1 MNRTPFAL
9 FTLLCTLAS
18 SIVAAGNASRRAGVE
33 RAVTKPAVA
42 RQATEIRQ
50 VAYIAPVETLEQPAW
65 NAAEWKPIDVRR
77 AYLTLID
84 RLPKSVQ
91 KLAPGSEQPSDA
103 AQPNRSTADAVG
115 KVAATVGK
123 SNKPAA
129 GVKAPVSN
137 RVGASVSA
145 PAAKKSAKTIVK
157 AEAKSKVR
165 AASQLPASSPLRGAA
180 FANDAGWNWQSVVV
194 IAGKYESLQ
203 NAWRKQYGEGAATI
217 RIGTGTAQPAVE
229 LKQAGLPTV
238 LQHWTPSLHVVDQ
251 GGLRFG
257 SFYASP
263 NQAKQAVTVPTKRGK
278 VVEWSLYLEQVLRQ
292 IQNGRVAAIE
302 RSLDIVAARLVPSG
316 DDRPAAV
323 SAQLR
328 GQTQK

>member
-65 NAAEWKPIDVRR
+65 NSAEWKPIDVRR

-91 KLAPGSEQPSDA
+91 KLAPGAEQPADA
-103 AQPNRSTADAVG
+103 AQPNRGTADAVG

-123 SNKPAA
+123 SSKTAT

-145 PAAKKSAKTIVK
+145 PAAKKSAESIAK
-157 AEAKSKVR
+157 AEAK
-165 AASQLPASSPLRGAA
+165 AMQPASSPLRGAA

-194 IAGKYESLQ
+194 IAGKYEALQ
-203 NAWRKQYGEGAATI
+203 NAWRKQYGEAATTI
-217 RIGTGTAQPAVE
+217 RIGTGTARPAVE

-238 LQHWTPSLHVVDQ
+238 LQHWTPSLHVVDE

-263 NQAKQAVTVPTKRGK
+263 SEAKQAVTVPTKRGK
-278 VVEWSLYLEQVLRQ
+278 VVQWSLYLEQVLRQ

-316 DDRPAAV
+316 DDRPSAV

>member
-65 NAAEWKPIDVRR
+65 NSAEWKPIDVRR

-91 KLAPGSEQPSDA
+91 KLAPGLEQPAA
-103 AQPNRSTADAVG
+103 AQPSGKVADAVG
-115 KVAATVGK
+115 KTAATVGK
-123 SNKPAA
+123 SKKPAA
-129 GVKAPVSN
+129 VVKAPVLS

-145 PAAKKSAKTIVK
+145 PAAKKSAKNIAK
-157 AEAKSKVR
+157 AEAKSNLR
-165 AASQLPASSPLRGAA
+165 AAAQLPASSPLRGAA

-194 IAGKYESLQ
+194 IAGKYEALQ
-203 NAWRKQYGEGAATI
+203 NAWRKQYGEGATTI
-217 RIGTGTAQPAVE
+217 RIGTGTARPAVE
-229 LKQAGLPTV
+229 LKQAGLPVV

-257 SFYASP
+257 SFYATPSQVKP
-263 NQAKQAVTVPTKRGK
+263 VESVTTKRGK
-278 VVEWSLYLEQVLRQ
+278 VAEWTLYLEQVLRQ
-292 IQNGRVAAIE
+292 MQNGRVAVIE
-302 RSLDIVAARLVPSG
+302 RSLDIAAARLVPSG